1 MSAQDD
7 EPPSRSISSLDFQ
20 TQRPKTNAKKGAKS
34 SIQPKPPVSN
44 QKRRKNIAVV
54 TNPGRRYDLLRR
66 VPAARP
72 RNSQTSVTPSKT
84 GKVNARNKPLPLKNE
99 KIGVTFWRLREPESY
114 ERDDAPTFPVK
125 TRKGVENWTAER
137 VSSTT
142 KFKINSLVRFT
153 IESPR
158 SGFLY
163 VVNREVYADG
173 TRGEAK
179 LIFPD
184 LPVDGSANTS
194 VGNNKMRVIRGG
206 SWNNF
211 PTKSRSTFR
220 EPYPANAFGMSIGFR
235 VVAVQK

>member
-1 MSAQDD
+1 MSSPIPDAGTICSG
-7 EPPSRSISSLDFQ
+7 EFPPPDREI
-20 TQRPKTNAKKGAKS
+20 
-34 SIQPKPPVSN
+34 
-44 QKRRKNIAVV
+44 
-54 TNPGRRYDLLRR
+54 
-66 VPAARP
+66 
-72 RNSQTSVTPSKT
+72 SQTSVTPSKT

-194 VGNNKMRVIRGG
+194 IENNKMRVIRGG